1 MLQPSLSGN
10 ARISVICTVNPDT
23 NAVTESLSTLL
34 FAQRVKRVRL
44 DAKKKEVVDTDAL
57 LQRYKKEIAE
67 LKQKLA
73 EREAEPVKSR
83 RLSAREVSNSGVYPL
98 ERWINQFFLA
108 IGRIKGNARSKY

>member
-23 NAVTESLSTLL
+23 NAVTESMSTLL

-57 LQRYKKEIAE
+57 LQRYRKEIEDLRA
-67 LKQKLA
+67 KLA
-73 EREAEPVKSR
+73 DREAEAAAPVKNR
-83 RLSAREVSNSGVYPL
+83 RLSAKEVSNSSMGDYLPTD
-98 ERWINQFFLA
+98 
-108 IGRIKGNARSKY
+108 